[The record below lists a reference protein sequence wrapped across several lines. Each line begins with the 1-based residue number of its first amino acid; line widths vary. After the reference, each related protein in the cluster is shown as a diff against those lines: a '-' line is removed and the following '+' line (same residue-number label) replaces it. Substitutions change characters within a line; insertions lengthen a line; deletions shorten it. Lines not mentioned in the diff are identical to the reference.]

1 MTPQA
6 LPVTIAP
13 PDSRSSAVYQTPD
26 SALTAGIGLLIFERG
41 EPMSRLRRILLVR
54 HGETDGESSIRFHG
68 STDVDLSAEGR
79 EQVARAGRQVRRQ
92 PIDLVVASPLRRS
105 WRAAWI
111 AGGGAPVRLES
122 DFREVDFGRWEG
134 LTMEEIQARDPILCE
149 DWLVRRRWIRLPR
162 RVSPGRSF
170 APAWAGVL
178 ERLLAADVHSALLV
192 LHKGVIRVIVE
203 QLTGEA
209 LPLGDPGPG
218 RDRHADPG
226 CRGELAPGL
235 ARQ

>member
-6 LPVTIAP
+6 LPVTILP
-13 PDSRSSAVYQTPD
+13 PDSRADEVYQTPD
-26 SALTAGIGLLIFERG
+26 SALTAGIASSIFEPG

-79 EQVARAGRQVRRQ
+79 EQVARAGRQVRLQ

-111 AGGGAPVRLES
+111 VGGGAPVRLES

-134 LTMEEIQARDPILCE
+134 LTKEEIQIRDPILYD
-149 DWLVRRRWIRLPR
+149 DWQSGVDGFGYPEGESREEF
-162 RVSPGRSF
+162 RSRI
-170 APAWAGVL
+170 GHGL
-178 ERLLAADVHSALLV
+178 ERLMAADVHSALLV

-209 LPLGDPGPG
+209 LPLGDPLLGG
-218 RDRHADPG
+218 IVTLTRAAEG
-226 CRGELAPGL
+226 SWFRG
-235 ARQ
+235 

>member
-1 MTPQA
+1 LT
-6 LPVTIAP
+6 
-13 PDSRSSAVYQTPD
+13 SA
-26 SALTAGIGLLIFERG
+26 IGLLIFERG
-41 EPMSRLRRILLVR
+41 EPMSQLRRILLVR

-79 EQVARAGRQVRRQ
+79 EQVERAGRQVRRQ

-134 LTMEEIQARDPILCE
+134 LTMEEIQVCDPILCE
-149 DWLVRRRWIRLPR
+149 DWQSGADGFGYPGGESREEFRA
-162 RVSPGRSF
+162 RVGR
-170 APAWAGVL
+170 GL
-178 ERLLAADVHSALLV
+178 ERLLAADVYSALLV
-192 LHKGVIRVIVE
+192 LHKGVIRLIAE

-209 LPLGDPGPG
+209 LPVGDPLLGG
-218 RDRHADPG
+218 IVTLTRSGKGSWLRS
-226 CRGELAPGL
+226 
-235 ARQ
+235 

>member
-1 MTPQA
+1 MA
-6 LPVTIAP
+6 K
-13 PDSRSSAVYQTPD
+13 
-26 SALTAGIGLLIFERG
+26 
-41 EPMSRLRRILLVR
+41 LRRILLVR
-54 HGETDGESSIRFHG
+54 HGETDGESSVRFHG

-134 LTMEEIQARDPILCE
+134 LTMEEIQASDPILCA
-149 DWLVRRRWIRLPR
+149 DWQSGTDGFAYPGGESRQEFRG
-162 RVSPGRSF
+162 RVSR
-170 APAWAGVL
+170 GV
-178 ERLLAADVHSALLV
+178 ERLLAADVYSALLV

-203 QLTGEA
+203 ELTGEA
-209 LPLGDPGPG
+209 LPLGDPPLGG
-218 RDRHADPG
+218 VVALTRSGAGSWFRS
-226 CRGELAPGL
+226 EL
-235 ARQ
+235 